1 MILPKGITGFL
12 GKDTAPPQILDEKAF
27 RQMCYSI
34 AKENGGTVFDH
45 TPVLFSSIVMV
56 RFLLRRMCS
65 MPYKTSRVHLIGKS
79 TSKLSKKTENRVI
92 CQSSVPKYCATLSA
106 QGSAKMKKISR

>member
-45 TPVLFSSIVMV
+45 IVSWSAMG
-56 RFLLRRMCS
+56 M
-65 MPYKTSRVHLIGKS
+65 
-79 TSKLSKKTENRVI
+79 
-92 CQSSVPKYCATLSA
+92 ATV
-106 QGSAKMKKISR
+106 